1 MQYSDT
7 GPSHQLPPS
16 VILDRFVNGEP
27 LPNSSQLADLKT
39 AWSAFMELRKRST
52 PPQPF
57 VVLRFVDRALSTVE
71 ETLIHGDKTRELVR
85 WSARLRRVLKQL
97 GDIEF
102 LTLNESAHVLCLL
115 TRIHALLGRFDDVA
129 SSFPRMRDRWA
140 KEEDLDHHE
149 LRMVETVL
157 QALFRGCGFI
167 APTFPGTV

>member
-115 TRIHALLGRFDDVA
+115 TRIHALLGRFDDV
-129 SSFPRMRDRWA
+129 PPDPLTRGIDEQLVVREQIR
-140 KEEDLDHHE
+140 L
-149 LRMVETVL
+149 LRVESRRPMDV
-157 QALFRGCGFI
+157 G
-167 APTFPGTV
+167 